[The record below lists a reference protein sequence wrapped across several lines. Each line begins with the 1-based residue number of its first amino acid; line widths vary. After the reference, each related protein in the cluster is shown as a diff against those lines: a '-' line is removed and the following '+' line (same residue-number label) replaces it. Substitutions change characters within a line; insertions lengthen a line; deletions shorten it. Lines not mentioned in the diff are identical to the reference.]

1 MKIRGNRK
9 YTTIAVYAA
18 AVIAVNVLLVIAFM
32 KFNVLTSTVSAIV
45 SALSSV
51 LWGFIIAFLMNPIMV
66 NFEKLVRKRIY
77 KKEGG
82 QTVLRAL
89 SVTVS
94 AIVFLGIIALLIWI
108 VVPEVLKSLKELF
121 GSWGDLTEKLQ
132 RWTHKVFKGYPKAER
147 FITEKVKDLT
157 SDFSSLYDKLEPMID
172 DILSGAMGV
181 VTFIKDFVIGF
192 FVSIYLLFGKE
203 KFLAQLKKLV
213 ISVTKKS
220 TCERIMSFAS
230 KTNKVFSGFLVGK
243 IIDSMI
249 IGCICFVCLT
259 LMNMPYNIMISVIIG
274 VTNIIPFFG
283 PIIGA
288 VPSTLFML
296 LVSPKRAVILLI
308 FIIILQQFDGNI
320 LGPKILGDSTGLPGF
335 WVLVSILFFGGLWGF
350 PGMVIAV
357 PTFALIYSFTRDFV
371 ETRLKNKKLPTATE
385 YYMTDIEHLYKKP
398 DKRKPL
404 TAEELEK
411 IVIPSND
418 EVNEVNLEKLSTAS
432 EGKAEKSSEKTEKT
446 KENKSK

>member
-32 KFNVLTSTVSAIV
+32 KFNVLTSAVSAIV

-89 SVTVS
+89 SITVS
-94 AIVFLGIIALLIWI
+94 AIIFLGVIALLIWI

-418 EVNEVNLEKLSTAS
+418 EVNEVNFEKLSTAS
-432 EGKAEKSSEKTEKT
+432 AGEAEKSSEKTEKT